1 MRYIFVFAVAIF
13 VTWHYYPTQTE
24 KAGHTIAD
32 KSKRAGK
39 ELLK

>member
-1 MRYIFVFAVAIF
+1 MRYIFVAAVAIF
-13 VTWHYYPTQTE
+13 VMWHFYPAQTE

-32 KSKRAGK
+32 KGKRAGK